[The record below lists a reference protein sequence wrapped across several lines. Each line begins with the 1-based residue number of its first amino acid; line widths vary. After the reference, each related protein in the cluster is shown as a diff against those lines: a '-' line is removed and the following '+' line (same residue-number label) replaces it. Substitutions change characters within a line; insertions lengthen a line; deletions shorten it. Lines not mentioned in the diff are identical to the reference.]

1 MMVDSIDL
9 KISIP
14 VNDEGLIR
22 INENTFVPA
31 DLLKKQLEGNEYSIS
46 LILSGEKIVGASID
60 PVPASDGPIV

>member
-1 MMVDSIDL
+1 MMADSIDL
-9 KISIP
+9 KVSIP

>member
-1 MMVDSIDL
+1 MVDSIDL

-31 DLLKKQLEGNEYSIS
+31 DLLKKQLEVNEYSIS